1 VNTCAAPRATKR
13 SSFIVHRSSFV
24 FAAALL
30 LSTAAHALEVP
41 PPPTAFVTDKAGVID
56 DSQARALNDKLAQF
70 EQTSGAQFI
79 IYVFPTL
86 DGEVLEDFTIRC
98 GEKWKVG
105 NKKYDNGLILFV
117 FVKERKLRIEV
128 GYGLEPTITDAFSR
142 RVIEQYIAPHFRTGD
157 YAGGLNAAADAI
169 IAEIQHKEAPV
180 APAQPR
186 RVSGG
191 GSGGSAAGCGS
202 AMSIIFVIFF
212 LIFVASIITR
222 SRPGCGGCFW
232 PLFFMGAGGRT
243 FGGGGGWGGGGGG
256 GGFGGFSGGGGSF
269 GGGGASGGW

>member
-1 VNTCAAPRATKR
+1 MNSFASHRAAKHSSLIPHPSSLLALAFALIASAT
-13 SSFIVHRSSFV
+13 
-24 FAAALL
+24 L
-30 LSTAAHALEVP
+30 ALEVP
-41 PPPTAFVTDKAGVID
+41 PPPTTFYTDQASLLD
-56 DSQARALNDKLAQF
+56 ASQARALNDKLAQF

-98 GEKWKVG
+98 AERWKVG
-105 NKKYDNGLILFV
+105 NKKYDNGLVLFV

-169 IAEIQHKEAPV
+169 IAQIEHKEAPV
-180 APAQPR
+180 APSQPR
-186 RVSGG
+186 PVS
-191 GSGGSAAGCGS
+191 SGRASAAGCS
-202 AMSIIFVIFF
+202 SVLSILFVIIFIIF
-212 LIFVASIITR
+212 IASMITR

-232 PLFFMGAGGRT
+232 PLFFMGGGGRT
-243 FGGGGGWGGGGGG
+243 FGSGSGFGGGGWGGG